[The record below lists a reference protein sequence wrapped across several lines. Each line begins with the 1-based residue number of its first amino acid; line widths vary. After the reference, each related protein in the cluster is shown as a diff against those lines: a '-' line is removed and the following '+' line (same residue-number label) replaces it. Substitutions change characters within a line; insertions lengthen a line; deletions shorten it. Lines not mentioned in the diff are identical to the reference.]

1 MEVANSALS
10 ASPPE
15 KRDAYSHV
23 LRDARDSGIALA
35 VGGSLA
41 VSSYAGILR
50 PIKDLDLYVTPED
63 KDRLVA
69 LLRQQGFEDYFDR
82 VPYDRGWIYRAV
94 SDDLIVDVIWQ
105 MANRRAMVD
114 DCWLRRG
121 PMVEFEGVPVRLLPV
136 EEMVWN
142 RLYVLQRDRCDWP
155 DVFNLLDIAWD
166 KIDWLYLRNR
176 LGEDLP
182 LLTALLSVYAW
193 LRPEMIDRL
202 PSWTL
207 ELGKDGHAAA
217 AKEVTETRARLLDS
231 RPWLVAAARPDT
243 ATEDAAAEDKPKKC

>member
-1 MEVANSALS
+1 
-10 ASPPE
+10 
-15 KRDAYSHV
+15 
-23 LRDARDSGIALA
+23 

-41 VSSYAGILR
+41 VSSYSGILR
-50 PIKDLDLYVTPED
+50 PIKDLDLYVAPED
-63 KDRLVA
+63 KDQLIA
-69 LLRQQGFEDYFDR
+69 LLKQQGFEDYFDH

-114 DCWLRRG
+114 SCWLTRG
-121 PMVEFEGVPVRLLPV
+121 PVIEFEGVPVRLLPV

-182 LLTALLSVYAW
+182 LLNALLNVYVW
-193 LRPEMIDRL
+193 LRPEMISRL
-202 PSWTL
+202 PDWALKL
-207 ELGKDGHAAA
+207 ECDGRTASG
-217 AKEVTETRARLLDS
+217 KEVTENRARMLDS
-231 RPWLVAAARPDT
+231 RPWLVAAVREDT
-243 ATEDAAAEDKPKKC
+243 RTRC